1 MRLLHRP
8 TQPNKVL
15 PTAVSQWD
23 RDELEAS
30 AARIGSQFIEETRD
44 KAQTKAKTAANP
56 HIGEARSLRER
67 ILALSLF
74 PTPSASNKRFL
85 MAHGVT
91 TE

>member
-8 TQPNKVL
+8 TQANKVL
-15 PTAVSQWD
+15 PTAVSQWE

-30 AARIGSQFIEETRD
+30 ASRIRSQFLEEKRD
-44 KAQTKAKTAANP
+44 KTQTKAKTAANP

-74 PTPSASNKRFL
+74 PTPSASNIRFL
-85 MAHGVT
+85 RAHGAT
-91 TE
+91 DE